1 MNIKVLPIISI
12 LILSF
17 CLKAF
22 ALEIPNK
29 QDMRSK
35 NLRYKYDRL
44 KEQEKYKKEGKIL
57 NLTPSGYMTVD
68 EYEELSK
75 YQDKSKKELDI
86 PKVQTPSDFKYV
98 PHPTYKIVRYNSPAG
113 STELRLG
120 KRLYTQRQINAQGIV
135 APDFSML
142 IYPAIYYYTD
152 SASVASD
159 VFVIPLY
166 GQDEP
171 LQKILK
177 ANIMHRIPEPILSTD
192 KSISDY
198 AAFRSLTPV
207 DFSADGKKIL
217 IKEKIG
223 SREDGIWKTSI
234 FVYDF
239 TNKTDY
245 KLDEVRDAIVY
256 FWKEYMDLNLD
267 DYRWDI
273 YPLGFLKSQ
282 PDRVAVQAIAY
293 TGETPV
299 FLGTWSIDTKGNQ
312 SRVVSF
318 QKNVEPLISANGYKV
333 VQDGVEEYDVIE
345 KEEKNQEKEAK
356 ILKKQNEQYKK
367 DRLKQ
372 IDYEYKYAVKN
383 LANDYRME
391 YRDYRKLRSI
401 SGMKDS
407 EKLKEAYR
415 KFLIDQYT
423 KDIAK
428 SQKNIDKHNKQLDKI
443 NQKLDKLYDA
453 INDESK
459 YTPVSESTLDEYL
472 NKEKTE
478 KEGVLDGFEL
488 EDYEFDY
495 ENKFEEVPKEILD
508 YSENTEAPKLRPAD
522 DPVNDTKNNADE
534 ELNIKIFD

>member
-135 APDFSML
+135 APDFSIL
-142 IYPAIYYYTD
+142 VYPAIYYYTD

-345 KEEKNQEKEAK
+345 REEKNQEKEAK

-401 SGMKDS
+401 SGMKDG

-522 DPVNDTKNNADE
+522 DSVNDTKNNADE

>member
-1 MNIKVLPIISI
+1 MKTRILPVISI

-17 CLKAF
+17 FIKVF

-29 QDMRSK
+29 QDIRSK

-57 NLTPSGYMTVD
+57 KLTPSGYMTVE

-98 PHPTYKIVRYNSPAG
+98 PHPTYKIVKYNSPAG

-120 KRLYTQRQINAQGIV
+120 KRLYSQRQINAQGIV

-142 IYPAIYYYTD
+142 VYPAIYYYTD
-152 SASVASD
+152 SASVAAD

-166 GQDEP
+166 GQDQP
-171 LQKILK
+171 LEKILK

-223 SREDGIWKTSI
+223 SREDGIWQTSI

-239 TNKTDY
+239 ANKTDY

-256 FWKEYMDLNLD
+256 FWKEYMNLNLN

-273 YPLGFLKSQ
+273 FPLGFLKSQ

-293 TGETPV
+293 TGKTPV

-312 SRVVSF
+312 SRVVTF

-345 KEEKNQEKEAK
+345 REEKNQEKESK

-372 IDYEYKYAVKN
+372 IDYEYKYAVKH
-383 LANDYRME
+383 LEKDYRME

-407 EKLKEAYR
+407 KKLKEAYR
-415 KFLIDQYT
+415 KFLIEQYT
-423 KDIAK
+423 KDIEK
-428 SQKNIDKHNKQLDKI
+428 SQKHLEKQNKQLDKI

-453 INDESK
+453 INDDSK
-459 YTPVSESTLDEYL
+459 YTPVTDSTLDDYI
-472 NKEKTE
+472 NKEKVE
-478 KEGVLDGFEL
+478 KEGILDGFDL

-508 YSENTEAPKLRPAD
+508 YSENSETPKLRPAE
-522 DPVNDTKNNADE
+522 PTTESGNSNEDE
-534 ELNIKIFD
+534 VLNIKIFD

>member
-171 LQKILK
+171 LKKILK

-245 KLDEVRDAIVY
+245 KLDEVRDAIIY

-443 NQKLDKLYDA
+443 NQKLDKLYNA

-522 DPVNDTKNNADE
+522 ASVNDTKNNADE

>member
-17 CLKAF
+17 FLKAF

-29 QDMRSK
+29 QDIRSK

-44 KEQEKYKKEGKIL
+44 KEQEQYKKEGKIL
-57 NLTPSGYMTVD
+57 NLTPSGYMTVE

-135 APDFSML
+135 APDFSIL
-142 IYPAIYYYTD
+142 VYPAIYYYTD

-245 KLDEVRDAIVY
+245 KLNEVRDAIVY

-345 KEEKNQEKEAK
+345 KEEKNQEKESK

-415 KFLIDQYT
+415 KFLIAQYT

-459 YTPVSESTLDEYL
+459 YTPVSDSTLDEYL

-522 DPVNDTKNNADE
+522 DSVNDTKNNNDE
-534 ELNIKIFD
+534 DLNIKIFD

>member
-17 CLKAF
+17 FLKAF

-29 QDMRSK
+29 QDIRSK

-57 NLTPSGYMTVD
+57 NLTPSGYMTVE

-135 APDFSML
+135 APDFSIL
-142 IYPAIYYYTD
+142 VYPAIYYYTD

-345 KEEKNQEKEAK
+345 KEEKNQEKESK

-415 KFLIDQYT
+415 KFLIAQYT

-459 YTPVSESTLDEYL
+459 YTPVSDSTLDEYL

-478 KEGVLDGFEL
+478 KEGILDGFEL

-522 DPVNDTKNNADE
+522 DSVNNTKNNDDE
-534 ELNIKIFD
+534 DLNIKIFD

>member
-1 MNIKVLPIISI
+1 MKTRILPVISI

-17 CLKAF
+17 FIKVF

-29 QDMRSK
+29 QDIRSK

-57 NLTPSGYMTVD
+57 NLTPSGYMTVE

-98 PHPTYKIVRYNSPAG
+98 PHPTYKIVKYNSPAG

-120 KRLYTQRQINAQGIV
+120 KRLYSQRQINAQGIV

-142 IYPAIYYYTD
+142 VYPAIYYYTD
-152 SASVASD
+152 SASVAAD

-166 GQDEP
+166 GQDQP
-171 LQKILK
+171 LEKILK

-207 DFSADGKKIL
+207 DFSTDGKKIL

-223 SREDGIWKTSI
+223 SREDGIWQTSI

-239 TNKTDY
+239 ANKTDY

-256 FWKEYMDLNLD
+256 FWKEYMNLNLN

-273 YPLGFLKSQ
+273 FPLGFLKSQ

-312 SRVVSF
+312 SRVVTF

-345 KEEKNQEKEAK
+345 REEKNQEKESK

-372 IDYEYKYAVKN
+372 INYEYKYAVKH
-383 LANDYRME
+383 LEKDYRME

-415 KFLIDQYT
+415 KFLIEQYT
-423 KDIAK
+423 KDIEK
-428 SQKNIDKHNKQLDKI
+428 SQKHLEKQNKQLDKI

-453 INDESK
+453 INDDSK
-459 YTPVSESTLDEYL
+459 YTPVTDSTLDDYI
-472 NKEKTE
+472 NKEKVE
-478 KEGVLDGFEL
+478 KEGILDGFDL

-508 YSENTEAPKLRPAD
+508 YSGNSETPKLRPAE
-522 DPVNDTKNNADE
+522 PTTESGNSNEDE
-534 ELNIKIFD
+534 VLNIKIFD

>member
-135 APDFSML
+135 APDFSIL
-142 IYPAIYYYTD
+142 VYPAIYYYTD

-522 DPVNDTKNNADE
+522 DSLNDTKNNADE

>member
-1 MNIKVLPIISI
+1 MKTRILPVISI

-17 CLKAF
+17 FIKVF

-29 QDMRSK
+29 QDIRSK

-57 NLTPSGYMTVD
+57 NLTPSGYMTVE

-98 PHPTYKIVRYNSPAG
+98 PHPTYKIVKYNSPAG

-120 KRLYTQRQINAQGIV
+120 KRLYSQRQINAQGIV

-142 IYPAIYYYTD
+142 VYPAIYYYTD
-152 SASVASD
+152 SASVAAD

-166 GQDEP
+166 GQDQP
-171 LQKILK
+171 LEKILK

-207 DFSADGKKIL
+207 DFSTDGKKIL

-223 SREDGIWKTSI
+223 SREDGIWQTSI

-239 TNKTDY
+239 ANKTDY

-256 FWKEYMDLNLD
+256 FWKEYMNLNLN

-273 YPLGFLKSQ
+273 FPLGFLKSQ

-312 SRVVSF
+312 SRVVTF

-345 KEEKNQEKEAK
+345 REEKNQEKESK

-372 IDYEYKYAVKN
+372 IDYEYKYAVKH
-383 LANDYRME
+383 LEKDYRME

-415 KFLIDQYT
+415 KFLIEQYT
-423 KDIAK
+423 KDIEK
-428 SQKNIDKHNKQLDKI
+428 SQKNLEKQNKQLDKI

-453 INDESK
+453 INDDSK
-459 YTPVSESTLDEYL
+459 YTPVTDSTLDDYI
-472 NKEKTE
+472 NKEKVE
-478 KEGVLDGFEL
+478 KEGILDGFDL

-508 YSENTEAPKLRPAD
+508 YSENSETPKLRPAE
-522 DPVNDTKNNADE
+522 PTTESGNSNEDE
-534 ELNIKIFD
+534 VLNIKIFD

>member
-135 APDFSML
+135 APDFSIL
-142 IYPAIYYYTD
+142 VYPAIYYYTD

-171 LQKILK
+171 LPKILK

-522 DPVNDTKNNADE
+522 DSLNDTKNNADE

>member
-1 MNIKVLPIISI
+1 MKTRILPVISI

-17 CLKAF
+17 FIKVF

-29 QDMRSK
+29 QDIRSK

-57 NLTPSGYMTVD
+57 NLTPSGYMTVE

-75 YQDKSKKELDI
+75 YQDKSKKELDM

-98 PHPTYKIVRYNSPAG
+98 PHPTYKIVKYNSPAG

-120 KRLYTQRQINAQGIV
+120 KRLYSQRQINAQGIV

-142 IYPAIYYYTD
+142 VYPAIYYYTD
-152 SASVASD
+152 SASVAAD
-159 VFVIPLY
+159 VFVIPLF
-166 GQDEP
+166 GQDQP
-171 LQKILK
+171 LEKILK

-223 SREDGIWKTSI
+223 SREDGIWQTSI

-239 TNKTDY
+239 ANKTDY

-256 FWKEYMDLNLD
+256 FWKEYMNLNLN

-273 YPLGFLKSQ
+273 FPLGFLKSQ

-312 SRVVSF
+312 SRVVTF

-345 KEEKNQEKEAK
+345 REEKNQEKESK

-372 IDYEYKYAVKN
+372 IDYEYKYAVKH
-383 LANDYRME
+383 LEKDYRME

-415 KFLIDQYT
+415 KFLIEQYT
-423 KDIAK
+423 KDIEK
-428 SQKNIDKHNKQLDKI
+428 SQKHLEKQNKQLDKI

-453 INDESK
+453 INDDSK
-459 YTPVSESTLDEYL
+459 YTPVTDSTLDDYI
-472 NKEKTE
+472 NKEKVE
-478 KEGVLDGFEL
+478 KEGILDGFDL

-508 YSENTEAPKLRPAD
+508 YSENSETPKLRPAESTTESG
-522 DPVNDTKNNADE
+522 NSNEDE
-534 ELNIKIFD
+534 VLNIKIFD

>member
-1 MNIKVLPIISI
+1 MKTRILPVISI

-17 CLKAF
+17 FIKVF

-29 QDMRSK
+29 QDIRSITV
-35 NLRYKYDRL
+35 RYKDDRL
-44 KEQEKYKKEGKIL
+44 KEQKKYKKEGKIL
-57 NLTPSGYMTVD
+57 NLTPSGYMTVE

-98 PHPTYKIVRYNSPAG
+98 PHPTYKIVKYNSPAG

-120 KRLYTQRQINAQGIV
+120 KRLYSQRQINAQGIV

-142 IYPAIYYYTD
+142 VYPAIYYYTD
-152 SASVASD
+152 SASVAAD

-166 GQDEP
+166 GQDQP
-171 LQKILK
+171 LEKILK

-217 IKEKIG
+217 VKEKIG
-223 SREDGIWKTSI
+223 SREDGIWQTSI

-239 TNKTDY
+239 ANKTDY

-256 FWKEYMDLNLD
+256 FWKEYMNLNLN

-273 YPLGFLKSQ
+273 FPLGFLKSQ

-293 TGETPV
+293 TGKTPV

-312 SRVVSF
+312 SRVVTF

-345 KEEKNQEKEAK
+345 REEKNQEKESK

-372 IDYEYKYAVKN
+372 IDYEYKYAVKH
-383 LANDYRME
+383 LEKDYKME

-415 KFLIDQYT
+415 KFLIEQYT
-423 KDIAK
+423 KDIEK
-428 SQKNIDKHNKQLDKI
+428 SQKHLEKQNKQLDKI

-453 INDESK
+453 INDNSK
-459 YTPVSESTLDEYL
+459 YTPVTDSTLDDYI
-472 NKEKTE
+472 NKEKVE
-478 KEGVLDGFEL
+478 KEGILDGFDL

-508 YSENTEAPKLRPAD
+508 YSGNSETPKLRPAE
-522 DPVNDTKNNADE
+522 PTTESGNSNEDE
-534 ELNIKIFD
+534 VLNIKIFD

>member
-135 APDFSML
+135 APDFSIL
-142 IYPAIYYYTD
+142 VYPAIYYYTD

-428 SQKNIDKHNKQLDKI
+428 SQKNIDKHSKQLDKI
-443 NQKLDKLYDA
+443 NQKLDKLYNA

-522 DPVNDTKNNADE
+522 ASVNDTKNNADE

>member
-1 MNIKVLPIISI
+1 M
-12 LILSF
+12 
-17 CLKAF
+17 
-22 ALEIPNK
+22 E
-29 QDMRSK
+29 
-35 NLRYKYDRL
+35 
-44 KEQEKYKKEGKIL
+44 
-57 NLTPSGYMTVD
+57 

-86 PKVQTPSDFKYV
+86 RKVQTPSDFKYV
-98 PHPTYKIVRYNSPAG
+98 PHPTYKIVKYNSPAG

-120 KRLYTQRQINAQGIV
+120 KRLYSQRQINAQGIV

-142 IYPAIYYYTD
+142 VYPAIYYYTD
-152 SASVASD
+152 SASVAAD

-166 GQDEP
+166 GQDQP
-171 LQKILK
+171 LEKILK

-217 IKEKIG
+217 VKEKIG
-223 SREDGIWKTSI
+223 SREDGIWQTSI

-239 TNKTDY
+239 ANKTDY

-256 FWKEYMDLNLD
+256 FWKEYMNLNLN

-273 YPLGFLKSQ
+273 FPLGFLKSQ

-293 TGETPV
+293 TGKTPV

-312 SRVVSF
+312 SRVVTF

-345 KEEKNQEKEAK
+345 REEKNQEKESK

-372 IDYEYKYAVKN
+372 IDYEYKYAVKH
-383 LANDYRME
+383 LKKDYRME

-415 KFLIDQYT
+415 KFLIEQYT
-423 KDIAK
+423 KDIEK
-428 SQKNIDKHNKQLDKI
+428 SQKHLEKQNKQLDKI

-453 INDESK
+453 INDNSK
-459 YTPVSESTLDEYL
+459 YTPVTDSTLDDYI
-472 NKEKTE
+472 NKEKVE
-478 KEGVLDGFEL
+478 KEGILDGFDL

-508 YSENTEAPKLRPAD
+508 YSGNSETPKLRPAE
-522 DPVNDTKNNADE
+522 PTTESGNSNEDE
-534 ELNIKIFD
+534 VLNIKIFD

>member
-1 MNIKVLPIISI
+1 MKTRILPVISI

-17 CLKAF
+17 FIKVF

-29 QDMRSK
+29 QDIRSK

-57 NLTPSGYMTVD
+57 NLTPSGYMTVE

-98 PHPTYKIVRYNSPAG
+98 PHPTYKIVKYNSPAG

-120 KRLYTQRQINAQGIV
+120 KRLYSQRQINAQGIV

-142 IYPAIYYYTD
+142 VYPAIYYYTD
-152 SASVASD
+152 SAYDEAD

-166 GQDEP
+166 GQDQP
-171 LQKILK
+171 LEKILK

-217 IKEKIG
+217 VKEKIG
-223 SREDGIWKTSI
+223 SREDGIWQTSI

-239 TNKTDY
+239 ANKTDY

-256 FWKEYMDLNLD
+256 FWKEYMNLNLN

-273 YPLGFLKSQ
+273 FPLGFLKSQ

-312 SRVVSF
+312 SRVVTF

-345 KEEKNQEKEAK
+345 REEKNQEKESK

-372 IDYEYKYAVKN
+372 IDYEYKYAVKH
-383 LANDYRME
+383 LEKDYRME

-415 KFLIDQYT
+415 KFLIEQYT
-423 KDIAK
+423 KDIEK
-428 SQKNIDKHNKQLDKI
+428 SQKNLEKQNKQLDKI

-453 INDESK
+453 INDDSK
-459 YTPVSESTLDEYL
+459 YTPVTDSTLDDYI
-472 NKEKTE
+472 NKEKVE
-478 KEGVLDGFEL
+478 KEGILDGFDL

-508 YSENTEAPKLRPAD
+508 YSGNSETPKLRPAE
-522 DPVNDTKNNADE
+522 PTTESGNSNEDE
-534 ELNIKIFD
+534 VLNIKIFD

>member
-135 APDFSML
+135 APDFSIL
-142 IYPAIYYYTD
+142 VYPAIYYYTD

>member
-1 MNIKVLPIISI
+1 MKTRILPVISI

-17 CLKAF
+17 FIKVF

-29 QDMRSK
+29 QDIRSK

-57 NLTPSGYMTVD
+57 NLTPSGYMTVE

-98 PHPTYKIVRYNSPAG
+98 PHPTYKIVKYNSPAG

-120 KRLYTQRQINAQGIV
+120 KRLYSQRQINAQGIV

-142 IYPAIYYYTD
+142 VYPAIYYYTD
-152 SASVASD
+152 SASVAVD
-159 VFVIPLY
+159 VFVIPLF
-166 GQDEP
+166 GQDQP
-171 LQKILK
+171 LEKILK

-223 SREDGIWKTSI
+223 SREDGIWQTSI

-239 TNKTDY
+239 ANKTDY

-256 FWKEYMDLNLD
+256 FWKEYMNLNLN

-273 YPLGFLKSQ
+273 FPLGFLKSQ

-312 SRVVSF
+312 SRVVTF

-345 KEEKNQEKEAK
+345 REEKNQEKESK

-372 IDYEYKYAVKN
+372 IDYEYKYAVKH
-383 LANDYRME
+383 LEKDYRME

-415 KFLIDQYT
+415 KFLIEQYT
-423 KDIAK
+423 KDIEK
-428 SQKNIDKHNKQLDKI
+428 SQKHLEKQNKQLDKI

-453 INDESK
+453 INDDSK
-459 YTPVSESTLDEYL
+459 YTPVTDSTLDDYI
-472 NKEKTE
+472 NKEKVE
-478 KEGVLDGFEL
+478 KEGILDGFDL

-508 YSENTEAPKLRPAD
+508 YSENSETPKLRPAE
-522 DPVNDTKNNADE
+522 PTTESGNSNEDE
-534 ELNIKIFD
+534 VLNIKIFD

>member
-1 MNIKVLPIISI
+1 MKARILPVISI

-17 CLKAF
+17 FIKVF

-29 QDMRSK
+29 QDIRSK

-57 NLTPSGYMTVD
+57 NLTPSGYMTVE

-98 PHPTYKIVRYNSPAG
+98 PHPTYKIVKYNSPAG

-120 KRLYTQRQINAQGIV
+120 KRLYSQRQINAQGIV

-142 IYPAIYYYTD
+142 VYPAIYYYTD
-152 SASVASD
+152 SASVAAD

-166 GQDEP
+166 GQDQP
-171 LQKILK
+171 LEKILK

-217 IKEKIG
+217 VKEKIG
-223 SREDGIWKTSI
+223 SREDGIWQTSI

-239 TNKTDY
+239 ANKTDY

-256 FWKEYMDLNLD
+256 FWKEYMNLNLN

-273 YPLGFLKSQ
+273 FPLGFLKSQ

-312 SRVVSF
+312 SRVVTF

-345 KEEKNQEKEAK
+345 REEKNQEKESK

-372 IDYEYKYAVKN
+372 IDYEYKYAVKH
-383 LANDYRME
+383 LEKDYRME

-407 EKLKEAYR
+407 EKLKEAYK
-415 KFLIDQYT
+415 KFLIEQYT
-423 KDIAK
+423 KDIEK
-428 SQKNIDKHNKQLDKI
+428 SQKHLEKQNKQLDKI

-453 INDESK
+453 INDDSK
-459 YTPVSESTLDEYL
+459 YTPVTDSTLDDYI
-472 NKEKTE
+472 NKEKVE
-478 KEGVLDGFEL
+478 KEGILDGFDL

-508 YSENTEAPKLRPAD
+508 YSENSETPKLRPAE
-522 DPVNDTKNNADE
+522 PTTESGNSNEDE
-534 ELNIKIFD
+534 VLNIKIFD

>member
-1 MNIKVLPIISI
+1 MKTRILPVISI

-17 CLKAF
+17 FIKVF

-29 QDMRSK
+29 QDIRSK

-57 NLTPSGYMTVD
+57 NLTPSGYMTVE

-98 PHPTYKIVRYNSPAG
+98 PHPTYKIVKYNSPAG

-120 KRLYTQRQINAQGIV
+120 KRLYSQRQINAQGIV

-142 IYPAIYYYTD
+142 VYPAIYYYTD
-152 SASVASD
+152 SASVAAD
-159 VFVIPLY
+159 VFVIPLF
-166 GQDEP
+166 GQDQP
-171 LQKILK
+171 LEKILK

-207 DFSADGKKIL
+207 DFSTDGKKIL

-223 SREDGIWKTSI
+223 SREDGIWQTSI

-239 TNKTDY
+239 ANKTDY

-256 FWKEYMDLNLD
+256 FWKEYMNLNLN

-273 YPLGFLKSQ
+273 FPLGFLKSQ

-312 SRVVSF
+312 SRVVTF

-345 KEEKNQEKEAK
+345 REEKNQEKESK

-372 IDYEYKYAVKN
+372 IDYEYKYAVKH
-383 LANDYRME
+383 LEKDYRME

-415 KFLIDQYT
+415 KFLIEQYT
-423 KDIAK
+423 KDIEK
-428 SQKNIDKHNKQLDKI
+428 SQKNIEKQNKQLDKI

-453 INDESK
+453 INDDSK
-459 YTPVSESTLDEYL
+459 YTPVTDSTLDDYI
-472 NKEKTE
+472 NKEKVE
-478 KEGVLDGFEL
+478 KEGILDGFDL

-508 YSENTEAPKLRPAD
+508 YSGNSETPKLRPAE
-522 DPVNDTKNNADE
+522 PTTESGNSNEDE
-534 ELNIKIFD
+534 VLNIKIFD

>member
-1 MNIKVLPIISI
+1 MNIKILPIISI

-17 CLKAF
+17 FLKAF

-29 QDMRSK
+29 QDIRSK

-57 NLTPSGYMTVD
+57 NLTPSGYMTVE

-75 YQDKSKKELDI
+75 YQDKSKRELDI

-135 APDFSML
+135 APDFSIL
-142 IYPAIYYYTD
+142 VYPAIYYYTD

-345 KEEKNQEKEAK
+345 KEEKNQEKESK

-415 KFLIDQYT
+415 KFLIEQYT

-459 YTPVSESTLDEYL
+459 YTPVSDSTLDEYL

-478 KEGVLDGFEL
+478 KEGILDGFEL

-508 YSENTEAPKLRPAD
+508 YSENTKAPKLRPAD
-522 DPVNDTKNNADE
+522 DSVNDTKNNNDE
-534 ELNIKIFD
+534 DLNIKIFD

>member
-1 MNIKVLPIISI
+1 MKTRILPVISI

-17 CLKAF
+17 FIKVF

-29 QDMRSK
+29 QDIRSK

-57 NLTPSGYMTVD
+57 NLTPSGYMTVE

-86 PKVQTPSDFKYV
+86 PKVQPPSDFKYV
-98 PHPTYKIVRYNSPAG
+98 PHPTYKIVKYNSPAG

-120 KRLYTQRQINAQGIV
+120 KRLYSQRQINEQGIV

-142 IYPAIYYYTD
+142 VYPAIYYYTD
-152 SASVASD
+152 SASVTAD
-159 VFVIPLY
+159 VFVIPLF
-166 GQDEP
+166 GQDQP
-171 LQKILK
+171 LEKILK

-223 SREDGIWKTSI
+223 SREDGIWQTSI

-239 TNKTDY
+239 ANKTDY

-256 FWKEYMDLNLD
+256 FWKEYMNLNLN

-273 YPLGFLKSQ
+273 FPLGFLKSQ

-312 SRVVSF
+312 SRVVTF

-345 KEEKNQEKEAK
+345 REEKNQEKESK

-372 IDYEYKYAVKN
+372 IDYEYKYAVKH
-383 LANDYRME
+383 LEKDYRME

-415 KFLIDQYT
+415 KFLIEQYT
-423 KDIAK
+423 KDIEK
-428 SQKNIDKHNKQLDKI
+428 SQKNLEKQNKQLDKI

-453 INDESK
+453 INDDSK
-459 YTPVSESTLDEYL
+459 YTPVTDSTLDDYI
-472 NKEKTE
+472 NKEKVE
-478 KEGVLDGFEL
+478 KEGILDGFDL

-508 YSENTEAPKLRPAD
+508 YSGNSETPKLRPAE
-522 DPVNDTKNNADE
+522 PTTESGNSNEDE
-534 ELNIKIFD
+534 VLNLKIFD

>member
-333 VQDGVEEYDVIE
+333 VQDGVEEYDIIE

-522 DPVNDTKNNADE
+522 DSVNDTKNNADE